1 MNFTTKNFAYIS
13 KSFGEFM
20 DEIKGGEKLYL
31 RSLSSDKPAEKAADI
46 KEDFPTIAE
55 DFRLPPELHM
65 VLANAHSSPLR
76 ISGPV
81 NMWLHYDVCSPL
93 ESKTHLLT
101 P

>member
-1 MNFTTKNFAYIS
+1 MTEHMNFNTKNFAYVP

-20 DEIKGGEKLYL
+20 VDIEAGERLYL
-31 RSLSSDKPAEKAADI
+31 RSLSSERPAEKAADI
-46 KEDFPTIAE
+46 NQDFPTIAE

-81 NMWLHYDVCSPL
+81 NMWLHYDVS
-93 ESKTHLLT
+93 
-101 P
+101 